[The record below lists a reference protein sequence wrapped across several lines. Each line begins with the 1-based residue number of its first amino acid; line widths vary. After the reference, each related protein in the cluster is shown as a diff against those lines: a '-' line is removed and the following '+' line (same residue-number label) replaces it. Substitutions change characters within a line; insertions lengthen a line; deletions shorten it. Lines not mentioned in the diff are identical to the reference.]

1 MSNAE
6 TVAAVYDRRNQ
17 IGANR
22 ASIQI
27 EILLDDLED
36 RPLTVTR
43 GGTREQRA
51 NGVNGLTAATDDA
64 TDISSSK
71 LQLKDGCS
79 AAWNFREDHVIGK
92 FNQLSNDELEKL
104 SHAAERLITNPPSH
118 NSYGVT
124 DGVESPSS
132 MPHCCKVHCPADHMT
147 DRCAEDS
154 ALYGTGNKLASL
166 TFRPEAREVMAGPLR
181 IAALFAQLWLPAPW
195 SLWPSYFS

>member
-79 AAWNFREDHVIGK
+79 AAWNFRKDHVVRK
-92 FNQLSNDELEKL
+92 FNQLSNDELEKFP
-104 SHAAERLITNPPSH
+104 HAPDSVTTNRLSH
-118 NSYGVT
+118 NSCGVT
-124 DGVESPSS
+124 GE
-132 MPHCCKVHCPADHMT
+132 H
-147 DRCAEDS
+147 E
-154 ALYGTGNKLASL
+154 
-166 TFRPEAREVMAGPLR
+166 
-181 IAALFAQLWLPAPW
+181 
-195 SLWPSYFS
+195 